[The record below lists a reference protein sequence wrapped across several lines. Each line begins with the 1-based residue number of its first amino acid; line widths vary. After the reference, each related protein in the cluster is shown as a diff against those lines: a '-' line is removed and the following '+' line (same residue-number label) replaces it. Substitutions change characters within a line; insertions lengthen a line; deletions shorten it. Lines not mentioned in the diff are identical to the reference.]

1 MASQT
6 LLEQLAV
13 HDECVKD
20 AQTRAQQLARQGA
33 EHEAGVQRLKAERI
47 AAYSAGDE
55 DAAKKLKMQAT
66 RAAARSTELD
76 ERRQG
81 AELAA
86 RRAQDER
93 EVFIRAN
100 FPRLIDERRP
110 AAIEAVRRVESAIAD
125 LSDAVGGWHA
135 EARQAE
141 ALLREAGYG
150 TRGMPDGL
158 PVQRIV
164 RELERVAAD
173 GLPAPLPGAQHAPT
187 APKADD
193 PTEDTAVHAGSTDE
207 EGPLVE
213 VIE

>member
-1 MASQT
+1 MTAQS
-6 LLEQLAV
+6 LLEQLAA
-13 HDECVKD
+13 HDERVRD
-20 AQTRAQQLARQGA
+20 AQTRAQRLARQGA

-55 DAAKKLKMQAT
+55 GAAKKLKMQAT

-93 EVFIRAN
+93 ERFIRDS
-100 FPRLIDERRP
+100 FSGLIDERRP
-110 AAIEAVRRVESAIAD
+110 AAIEAVRRVEAAIGD
-125 LSDAVGGWHA
+125 LSDAVGAWHA
-135 EARQAE
+135 EARQVE
-141 ALLREAGYG
+141 ALLREAGFG

-158 PVQRIV
+158 PVQRLV
-164 RELERVAAD
+164 RELERVAVN

-193 PTEDTAVHAGSTDE
+193 PAEDTAVHAGSTDE